1 MKELYE
7 DTLEFGEIK
16 VQCVCSISF
25 IYKFYD
31 NFLKDNEAKS
41 LN

>member
-7 DTLEFGEIK
+7 DILEFAEIK

-25 IYKFYD
+25 IYQFYN
-31 NFLKDNEAKS
+31 NFLKENEAKS
-41 LN
+41 FH